1 MKCPLGMNFVGTL
14 GTVDY
19 HSPCECVSM
28 CRITQCK
35 YTKNGMLVK
44 FSSIGATAAN
54 TVSIVAP
61 KCGGAM
67 PLTDTA
73 GELVANSALAAG
85 NVYTVY
91 PQYINGIL
99 RGVVAGL

>member
-1 MKCPLGMNFVGTL
+1 MNCPLGLNLAGTL

-19 HSPCECVSM
+19 HKPCDCVSM
-28 CRITQCK
+28 CNLTKCK
-35 YTKNGMLVK
+35 YVKNGLLVK
-44 FSSIGATAAN
+44 FNALGSTGTN
-54 TVSIVAP
+54 TVSIVAS

-67 PLTDTA
+67 PLVDGT
-73 GELVANSALAAG
+73 GVLVANSALTAG

-91 PQYINGIL
+91 PQSINGVL